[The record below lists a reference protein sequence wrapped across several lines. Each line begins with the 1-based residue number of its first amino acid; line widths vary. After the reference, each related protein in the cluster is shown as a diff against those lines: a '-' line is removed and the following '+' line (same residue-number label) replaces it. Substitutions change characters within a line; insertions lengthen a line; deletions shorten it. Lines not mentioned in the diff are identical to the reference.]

1 MLDKGQEDDW
11 FGSRFIVT
19 CAWIVGLGLAA
30 FLYREWTAKH
40 PIIDL
45 SLYRRRNFAM
55 SQIVMLTIGA
65 ALYSTTVMIPQ
76 FLQEVM
82 GYTATNA
89 GLVLVSGGVVLI
101 VLLPIVGYIA

>member
-1 MLDKGQEDDW
+1 
-11 FGSRFIVT
+11 
-19 CAWIVGLGLAA
+19 
-30 FLYREWTAKH
+30 
-40 PIIDL
+40 
-45 SLYRRRNFAM
+45 M

-89 GLVLVSGGVVLI
+89 GLVLISGRRGPDRAVADCWL
-101 VLLPIVGYIA
+101 YRTKD